1 MRCLLLLFVCGCAA
15 VEATPK
21 EGPSLPRDVMD
32 AIIRQAD
39 NQTAILAKLDAIE
52 SKTQEIQSAVES
64 QKAVPEEK
72 PAIEVKVK
80 DPGVPLYVSTIPGC
94 LPCQK
99 LKDELEAGKFEG
111 FDVQFVDDPN
121 VNLYPRIRYDDPD
134 RPGNSA
140 WMTGYNSQTI
150 GFLKSR
156 LLKGDSDAVGQSPQ
170 TGSRQSSSRVAVPV
184 VQRRTSRNRGFLGL
198 FGSSNC
204 ASGTC
209 R

>member
-1 MRCLLLLFVCGCAA
+1 MRSFLLLMLCGCAA

-21 EGPSLPRDVMD
+21 EGPALPRDVVD

-39 NQTAILAKLDAIE
+39 NQTAILAKLDSIE

-64 QKAVPEEK
+64 QKVE
-72 PAIEVKVK
+72 PAPEVKVESQ
-80 DPGVPLYVSTIPGC
+80 GVPLYVSTIPGC
-94 LPCQK
+94 VPCQR
-99 LKDELEAGKFEG
+99 LKEDLEAGKFDG

-134 RPGNSA
+134 KPGNSA
-140 WMTGYNSQTI
+140 WMTGYDSRTI

-156 LLKGDSDAVGQSPQ
+156 LLKDNSNATGQSPQ
-170 TGSRQSSSRVAVPV
+170 TGSREGSSRVAVPV

-198 FGSSNC
+198 FRSPNC

>member
-64 QKAVPEEK
+64 QKTE
-72 PAIEVKVK
+72 PAPEVKTEK
-80 DPGVPLYVSTIPGC
+80 ESPGVPLYVSTIPGC

-99 LKDELEAGKFEG
+99 LKEDLEVGKFEG

-140 WMTGYNSQTI
+140 WITGYNSQTI

-156 LLKGDSDAVGQSPQ
+156 LLKGDSDAVGQSSQ
-170 TGSRQSSSRVAVPV
+170 TGSRQSGSRVAVPV